1 MADQKIS
8 GLTSLTGANTAAG
21 DLFVVVDISDTTMAA
36 SGTDKKITRDE
47 LNVALGILPPTVQY
61 LTNTA
66 SSTYTTPAGCTAI
79 IVELIG
85 GGGGGG
91 ACAGSA
97 TQAAM
102 GSGGG
107 SGGYTRKLIAN
118 PSATYT
124 YQVGAKGT
132 GGAAGANNGNP
143 GSTTTFGTITALG
156 GGAGVA
162 GALGTALTIN
172 QGGAPAVAGANGDM
186 MCGGS
191 IGGMG
196 VRLSAT
202 AGFSGSG
209 GDGPFGGGA
218 NLQDIDAAGAV
229 GFGPGSGGGGAHVS
243 SVNTARAGGDGV
255 DGIIIVTEFYG

>member
-1 MADQKIS
+1 MADQKITD
-8 GLTSLTGANTAAG
+8 LTSITGANTATG

-47 LNVALGILPPTVQY
+47 LNIALGIKPPTVQV

-79 IVELIG
+79 IVELVG

-107 SGGYTRKLIAN
+107 AGGYTRKLIAS

-132 GGAAGANNGNP
+132 GGAAGANNGNG
-143 GSTTTFGTITALG
+143 GSTSTFGTITALG

-162 GALGTALTIN
+162 GSLGTTFGLT
-172 QGGAPAVAGANGDM
+172 QGGAPAAAGANGDV

-191 IGGMG
+191 VGGHG
-196 VRLSAT
+196 FRLSAT
-202 AGFSGSG
+202 GGISGPG
-209 GDGPFGGGA
+209 GTGPFGGSA
-218 NLQDIDAAGAV
+218 NLQDADAAGDPGRGA
-229 GFGPGSGGGGAHVS
+229 GSGGGGAHVS
-243 SVNTARAGGDGV
+243 SVNTARAGGDGS
-255 DGIIIVTEFYG
+255 DGVIIVTEFYG